1 MSGVLHQ
8 LQRERNAGEGDGRE
22 DEDVDVV
29 AFVAAALVAEV
40 GVADTGD
47 RQRRV
52 RAADDGVRRGAVVS
66 IGANTV
72 AA

>member
-8 LQRERNAGEGDGRE
+8 LQRERDAGEGDGRE

-29 AFVAAALVAEV
+29 AFVSATLVAEV
-40 GVADTGD
+40 GVADAGD

-52 RAADDGVRRGAVVS
+52 RAADDGV
-66 IGANTV
+66 
-72 AA
+72 